1 MILKTI
7 TVESFEENLTSA
19 DTVHYLKKLLQ
30 DNQSWSSKNFQHLF
44 STDDQNEIINF
55 SFRIESPDFSLEDSD
70 EEWVKF
76 IQSASVPPRM
86 ENVRQ
91 IHFDMA
97 VEQSNKQPVVKK
109 FQFYVENLLLFKIKS
124 HPEDKQRLFFRIYT
138 HPMTPEEIKDTFIYD
153 RYDSFEDHVDE
164 TYVYE
169 GYDTD
174 LTEDWTDS
182 YDDYESDRFLDDG
195 MDEQD
200 RYAPPD
206 DKPDHEDWYNRSYAC
221 QTDFELIQS
230 TQLPQ
235 TGITSKELLDQ
246 MEIFHDPFQVIPAH
260 SEFFE
265 FILQIYLVS
274 IETLRR
280 EFSRSDFETN
290 LLPSI
295 TMVYHQ
301 KLEPSDGDLSG
312 PVA

>member
-1 MILKTI
+1 MMLKTI
-7 TVESFEENLTSA
+7 SVESFEENLTSA
-19 DTVHYLKKLLQ
+19 DIVHYLKRLLR
-30 DNQSWSSKNFQHLF
+30 DNQSGSNTNFQQRF
-44 STDDQNEIINF
+44 ATDEQNEIINF
-55 SFRIESPDFSLEDSD
+55 SFEIESPNFSLEDAD
-70 EEWVKF
+70 EEWFTF
-76 IQSASVPPRM
+76 IQSAPVPPRM
-86 ENVRQ
+86 EHVRQ

-97 VEQSNKQPVVKK
+97 VEQSNKQLVIKK
-109 FQFYVENLLLFKIKS
+109 LDFYVENLLLFKIKS
-124 HPEDKQRLFFRIYT
+124 HPEDKQKLFFRIYT
-138 HPMTPEEIKDTFIYD
+138 HPMTPEEVKDTFIYD

-169 GYDTD
+169 DYDTD

-206 DKPDHEDWYNRSYAC
+206 DKPDEEDWYVRSYAC

-235 TGITSKELLDQ
+235 TGISSKELLDQ
-246 MEIFHDPFQVIPAH
+246 MEIIHDPFQVIPAH

-280 EFSRSDFETN
+280 EFSRSDFEAQLIPN
-290 LLPSI
+290 I
-295 TMVYHQ
+295 TMVYHKKQ
-301 KLEPSDGDLSG
+301 ESCDDDFSE

>member
-1 MILKTI
+1 MMLKTI
-7 TVESFEENLTSA
+7 SVESFEENLTSA
-19 DTVHYLKKLLQ
+19 DIVHYLKRLLR
-30 DNQSWSSKNFQHLF
+30 DNQSGSNTNFQQRF
-44 STDDQNEIINF
+44 ATDEQNEIINF
-55 SFRIESPDFSLEDSD
+55 SFEIESPNFSLEDAD
-70 EEWVKF
+70 EEWFTF
-76 IQSASVPPRM
+76 IQSAPVPPRM
-86 ENVRQ
+86 EHVRQ

-97 VEQSNKQPVVKK
+97 VEQSNKQLVIKK
-109 FQFYVENLLLFKIKS
+109 LDFYVENLLLFKIKS
-124 HPEDKQRLFFRIYT
+124 HPEDKQKLFFRIYT
-138 HPMTPEEIKDTFIYD
+138 HPMTPEEVKDTFIYD

-169 GYDTD
+169 DYDTD

-206 DKPDHEDWYNRSYAC
+206 DKPDEEDWYVRSYAC
-221 QTDFELIQS
+221 QTDFKLIQS

-235 TGITSKELLDQ
+235 TGISSKELLDQ
-246 MEIFHDPFQVIPAH
+246 MEIIHDPFQVIPAH

-280 EFSRSDFETN
+280 EFSRSDFEAQLIPN
-290 LLPSI
+290 I
-295 TMVYHQ
+295 TMVYHKKQ
-301 KLEPSDGDLSG
+301 ESCDDDFSE